1 MTLEAAQSGI
11 NTFQDILDALERHPE
26 LQEALW
32 RHIATPR
39 LLNLPA
45 IAEELLRGQGRIEER
60 QDKLEE
66 AISLLAEGHARI
78 EARQERLEERQERLE
93 ERQERLEER
102 QERTEARQERMEE
115 RQERTEARQERM
127 EERQDRMEARQER
140 LEARQERTEERQER
154 TEIRQDH
161 MEARQDRM
169 EADLKEIRGAVTR
182 LTGTVYERRAASR
195 ARRRARSLLGM
206 TAPVVVH
213 LTNDMT
219 RDAAGEIADLAETE
233 GALSAE
239 DAEELEEIDLIILDR
254 DSGRYAAGE
263 ISVTLDADDAVRART
278 RARIL
283 AAATSMPVT
292 PILIGAVVLDE
303 CQKEIEESEVVIF
316 KVSDQDKPKE

>member
-1 MTLEAAQSGI
+1 MTPEAAQSEI

-26 LQEALW
+26 LQDALW

-60 QDKLEE
+60 QEKIEE
-66 AISLLAEGHARI
+66 AVLRLAESDARMEI
-78 EARQERLEERQERLE
+78 
-93 ERQERLEER
+93 R
-102 QERTEARQERMEE
+102 QERTEARQALMEARQERTEAWQALMQA
-115 RQERTEARQERM
+115 RQERTEARQALM
-127 EERQDRMEARQER
+127 ETRQKETEARQDR
-140 LEARQERTEERQER
+140 TEV
-154 TEIRQDH
+154 RQDH

-169 EADLKEIRGAVTR
+169 EADLKEIRGAVAR

-206 TAPVVVH
+206 TSPVVIH
-213 LTNDMT
+213 LTNDMA
-219 RDAAGEIADLAETE
+219 RDAAGEIADRAETE

-263 ISVTLDADDAVRART
+263 ISVTLDADDAVRAKT

-283 AAATSMPVT
+283 AAATGVAVT

-303 CQKEIEESEVVIF
+303 CQKETEDSEIVIF

>member
-26 LQEALW
+26 LQDALW

-66 AISLLAEGHARI
+66 TMSLLAEGHARI
-78 EARQERLEERQERLE
+78 EARQERAELWQERMESWKILME
-93 ERQERLEER
+93 VR
-102 QERTEARQERMEE
+102 QERTEARQERLET
-115 RQERTEARQERM
+115 RQA
-127 EERQDRMEARQER
+127 
-140 LEARQERTEERQER
+140 LTEERQER

-195 ARRRARSLLGM
+195 ARRRAKSLLGM

-213 LTNDMT
+213 LTNDMA
-219 RDAAGEIADLAETE
+219 RDAAGEIADRAETE

-278 RARIL
+278 RAGIL
-283 AAATSMPVT
+283 AAATGMTVT

-303 CQKEIEESEVVIF
+303 CQKETEDSEIVIF
-316 KVSDQDKPKE
+316 KVSDQDKPKQ

>member
-1 MTLEAAQSGI
+1 MTPEAAQSGI

-26 LQEALW
+26 LQDALW

-66 AISLLAEGHARI
+66 AMSLLAEGHARI
-78 EARQERLEERQERLE
+78 EARQERLEERQD
-93 ERQERLEER
+93 
-102 QERTEARQERMEE
+102 RTEARQDRMEE
-115 RQERTEARQERM
+115 RQERMEA
-127 EERQDRMEARQER
+127 RQDRMEARQER
-140 LEARQERTEERQER
+140 TEARQER

-195 ARRRARSLLGM
+195 ARRRAKSLLGM

-219 RDAAGEIADLAETE
+219 RDAAGEIADRAETE

-278 RARIL
+278 RAGIL
-283 AAATSMPVT
+283 AAATGVTVT

-303 CQKEIEESEVVIF
+303 CQKEIEDSEIVIF
-316 KVSDQDKPKE
+316 KVSDQDKANQ

>member
-26 LQEALW
+26 LQDALW

-66 AISLLAEGHARI
+66 AMSLLAEGHARI

-93 ERQERLEER
+93 ERQD
-102 QERTEARQERMEE
+102 
-115 RQERTEARQERM
+115 RTEARQERM

-140 LEARQERTEERQER
+140 LEARQER

-195 ARRRARSLLGM
+195 ARRRAKGLLGM
-206 TAPVVVH
+206 TSPVVVH

-219 RDAAGEIADLAETE
+219 RDAAGEIADQAESQ
-233 GALSAE
+233 GMLSTE

-283 AAATSMPVT
+283 AAATGMTVT

-303 CQKEIEESEVVIF
+303 CQKETEESEIVIF
-316 KVSDQDKPKE
+316 KVSDQDKPKQ

>member
-1 MTLEAAQSGI
+1 MTPEAAQSGI

-26 LQEALW
+26 LQDALW

-66 AISLLAEGHARI
+66 AMSLLAEGHARI
-78 EARQERLEERQERLE
+78 EARQERLEERQD
-93 ERQERLEER
+93 
-102 QERTEARQERMEE
+102 RTEARQERMEE
-115 RQERTEARQERM
+115 RQERMEARQERM
-127 EERQDRMEARQER
+127 
-140 LEARQERTEERQER
+140 EERQER

-169 EADLKEIRGAVTR
+169 EADIKEIRGAVTR

-195 ARRRARSLLGM
+195 ARRRAKSLLGM
-206 TAPVVVH
+206 TSPVVVH

-219 RDAAGEIADLAETE
+219 RDAAGEIADIAETE

-278 RARIL
+278 RAGIL
-283 AAATSMPVT
+283 AAATGMTVT

-303 CQKEIEESEVVIF
+303 CQKEIEDSEIVIF

>member
-26 LQEALW
+26 LQDALW

-66 AISLLAEGHARI
+66 AMSLLAEGHARI
-78 EARQERLEERQERLE
+78 EARQERLEERQER
-93 ERQERLEER
+93 
-102 QERTEARQERMEE
+102 TEARQERMEE
-115 RQERTEARQERM
+115 RQDRTEARQERM
-127 EERQDRMEARQER
+127 EERQDRMEERQDR
-140 LEARQERTEERQER
+140 MEARQDRMEERQDR
-154 TEIRQDH
+154 

-169 EADLKEIRGAVTR
+169 EARQDRMETDIKEIRGAVTR

-195 ARRRARSLLGM
+195 ARRRAKSLLGM
-206 TAPVVVH
+206 TAPVVIH

-219 RDAAGEIADLAETE
+219 RDAAGEIADRAETE
-233 GALSAE
+233 GGLSAE
-239 DAEELEEIDLIILDR
+239 DAEELEEIDLIIQDR

-263 ISVTLDADDAVRART
+263 ISVTLDADDAVRAKT
-278 RARIL
+278 RAGIL
-283 AAATSMPVT
+283 AAATGVEVT

-303 CQKEIEESEVVIF
+303 CQKEIEESEIVIF